1 VQLPAVGS
9 RFRQTGVSVD
19 RRGFLQSGA
28 GAVAGVALAGLVP
41 LSAASALSTGME
53 GDTASPVAASPVAL
67 DAVLSQ
73 KYPFTLPALPYA
85 PAAVEPAVDAQT
97 MTIHHDRHHAA
108 YVTNLNK
115 ALETQPALHAI
126 TLGELLMGLR
136 RWPAAVQTAIRN
148 NGGGHANHALFWNLL
163 APGAKSAA
171 APTGQ
176 LADMIT
182 RDFGTLAVVNTAL
195 KTAAVGQF
203 GSGWSWLVKT
213 ATNRL
218 AVRGL
223 PNQDS
228 PLLDGELP
236 IVGIDVWEHAYYLK
250 YQNRRADYVDAILA
264 RINWDVASAQLG

>member
-1 VQLPAVGS
+1 M
-9 RFRQTGVSVD
+9 D
-19 RRGFLQSGA
+19 RRGFLQQGA
-28 GAVAGVALAGLVP
+28 GAVAGVAVSGLVVPPVLGASTLVAP
-41 LSAASALSTGME
+41 L
-53 GDTASPVAASPVAL
+53 PVAPLPVAP
-67 DAVLSQ
+67 DAVLNQ
-73 KYPFTLPALPYA
+73 KYPFTLPPLPYA
-85 PAAVEPAVDAQT
+85 TNAVEPAVDAQT
-97 MTIHHDRHHAA
+97 MGIHHDRHHAA

-115 ALETQPALHAI
+115 ALETQSALHQY

-163 APGAKSAA
+163 APGAATAA
-171 APTGQ
+171 APTGR
-176 LADMIT
+176 LAEMIA
-182 RDFGTLAVVNTAL
+182 RDFDSLAALKAAL

-203 GSGWSWLVKT
+203 GSGWAWLVKT
-213 ATNRL
+213 ATSRL

-236 IVGIDVWEHAYYLK
+236 IVGLDVWEHAYYLK

-264 RINWDVASAQLG
+264 RINWDVAGAQVE

>member
-1 VQLPAVGS
+1 M
-9 RFRQTGVSVD
+9 D
-19 RRGFLQSGA
+19 RRGFLQQGA
-28 GAVAGVALAGLVP
+28 GAVAGVALSGMVPASVLGASGLVTP
-41 LSAASALSTGME
+41 GSVVPGSL
-53 GDTASPVAASPVAL
+53 AL

-85 PAAVEPAVDAQT
+85 TNAIEPAVDAQT
-97 MTIHHDRHHAA
+97 MGIHHDRHHAA

-115 ALETQPALHAI
+115 ALEMQPALHQY

-163 APGAKSAA
+163 APGAATAA
-171 APTGQ
+171 APSGK
-176 LADMIT
+176 LAEMIA
-182 RDFGTLAVVNTAL
+182 RDFESLTAL
-195 KTAAVGQF
+195 KAAMKTAAVGQF
-203 GSGWSWLVKT
+203 GSGWAWLVKT
-213 ATNRL
+213 ATSRL

-228 PLLDGELP
+228 PLLEGELP

-264 RINWDVASAQLG
+264 RINWDVAGAQVA

>member
-1 VQLPAVGS
+1 M
-9 RFRQTGVSVD
+9 D
-19 RRGFLQSGA
+19 RRGFLQQGA
-28 GAVAGVALAGLVP
+28 GAVAGVAVSGLVVPPVLGASTLAAP
-41 LSAASALSTGME
+41 L
-53 GDTASPVAASPVAL
+53 PVASLPVAP
-67 DAVLSQ
+67 DAVLNQ
-73 KYPFTLPALPYA
+73 KYPFTLPPLPYA
-85 PAAVEPAVDAQT
+85 TNAVEPAVDAQT
-97 MTIHHDRHHAA
+97 MGIHHDRHHAA

-115 ALETQPALHAI
+115 ALETQSALHQY

-163 APGAKSAA
+163 APGAATAA
-171 APTGQ
+171 APTGR
-176 LADMIT
+176 LAEMIA
-182 RDFGTLAVVNTAL
+182 RDFDSLAALKAAL

-203 GSGWSWLVKT
+203 GSGWAWLVKT
-213 ATNRL
+213 ATSRL

-236 IVGIDVWEHAYYLK
+236 IVGLDVWEHAYYLK

-264 RINWDVASAQLG
+264 RINWDVAGAQVE